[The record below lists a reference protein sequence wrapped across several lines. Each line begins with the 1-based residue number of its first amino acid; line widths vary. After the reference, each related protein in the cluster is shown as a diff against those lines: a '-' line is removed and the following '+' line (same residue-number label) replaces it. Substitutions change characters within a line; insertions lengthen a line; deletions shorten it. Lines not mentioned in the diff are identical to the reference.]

1 MSLATRCDACGTIFR
16 VVQDQLKVSDGWVRC
31 GRCQTVFDAQRG
43 LFDLDRES
51 PPPWAPPDVTAS
63 PTETSDARETPAFIE
78 DEAAGAHDFSDPE
91 HGSVPL
97 DEFGSQGSVAQANPS
112 GEPSA
117 SNLIVDDAAWSQESH
132 PVTQD
137 VDLSSLPID
146 HSKPADAF
154 SVEPVSV
161 PPLFVAEPG
170 AYIPNESR
178 SSLMG
183 RTSNDTPGDRVAF
196 ADRNDFADAQFSPSL
211 LQDDGQSQDTNDAQA
226 EQDAQPLLIEHP
238 TPDPEPGPVP
248 SPAESWAAPAAP
260 PAGRTAE
267 EVATPEFVRRARRI
281 ERWQSTESLVA
292 LAFVIVVA
300 TIALAWQTLHQMRH
314 RIVVQWPETVP
325 LVARYCAVVGC
336 SAQALRRIDDVSI
349 ETTGLTQG
357 DAGSGSLR
365 LSVTLRNRAEVPVA
379 MPSLDLSLTG
389 ADGELVA
396 RRALFPADFRTGNLP
411 LKPAVDTSLML
422 NFSVTGRKVS
432 GYTVE
437 VFYP

>member
-31 GRCQTVFDAQRG
+31 GRCQTVFNALRG

-51 PPPWAPPDVTAS
+51 PPPWAPPEVTTS
-63 PTETSDARETPAFIE
+63 TGETNDAREALALIQG
-78 DEAAGAHDFSDPE
+78 EAAQTYDFSDPAD
-91 HGSVPL
+91 GSVPL
-97 DEFGSQGSVAQANPS
+97 DEFGSPGSVAQANPA
-112 GEPSA
+112 GEASA

-137 VDLSSLPID
+137 VDLSSLRID
-146 HSKPADAF
+146 HPNPTDVFNA
-154 SVEPVSV
+154 ELVSAH
-161 PPLFVAEPG
+161 PMFVAEPG

-183 RTSNDTPGDRVAF
+183 RASNDTPGDRVAL

-211 LQDDGQSQDTNDAQA
+211 LQDDGQSEDTNDALA
-226 EQDAQPLLIEHP
+226 EQDAQALLIEP
-238 TPDPEPGPVP
+238 RTPDSEPVP

-260 PAGRTAE
+260 PAVRTAE

-300 TIALAWQTLHQMRH
+300 TIALVWQTVHQMRH
-314 RIVVQWPETVP
+314 RIVMQWPETAP

-336 SAQALRRIDDVSI
+336 SAQALQRIDDVSI
-349 ETTGLTQG
+349 ETTGLIQG

-396 RRALFPADFRTGNLP
+396 RRALFPADFRTGSLP
-411 LKPAVDTSLML
+411 LKPGVDTSLML